1 MKKYLALDDV
11 KKALRNNVIV
21 EDGFR
26 EQHIV
31 FQLNIK
37 HNGEIVPES
46 RSEATFEK
54 KISNWF
60 DSDISAL
67 RESSFGRV
75 CRELQ
80 KQANEWIDEC
90 HNVSPEKVA
99 KAIHNRNF
107 AHAESCCGRV
117 VYSVAF
123 DRLGRIVVMPGE
135 NSREFIV
142 DAPYT
147 DYIHSHRLG
156 NWNETIFDA
165 EEKHWD
171 EFMGVC
177 TEIAKQVTE
186 WLNTEE
192 E

>member
-1 MKKYLALDDV
+1 MKKCLALDDV

-26 EQHIV
+26 ERHLI
-31 FQLNIK
+31 FQLNVK
-37 HNGEIVPES
+37 HTGEIVPKS

-60 DSDISAL
+60 DSGISAL
-67 RESSFGRV
+67 RESSFDRV

-90 HNVSPEKVA
+90 YNVSPEKVA

-107 AHAESCCGRV
+107 AHAESHCDRV
-117 VYSVAF
+117 IYSVAF
-123 DRLGRIVVMPGE
+123 DHLGRIVAIPDE
-135 NSREFIV
+135 NSRAFVV

-147 DYIHSHRLG
+147 DYIHSRRLG
-156 NWNETIFDA
+156 TWDETIFDA

-171 EFMGVC
+171 EFMSVC

-186 WLNTEE
+186 WLNAEE